1 MPRLRYQSKRL
12 QTSTPK
18 AKAASTRAS
27 APLEPM
33 YQLVERPSSTPS
45 KASHEKSHPASESD
59 QILLEALQSFQL
71 QNSQLGQAI
80 MQVNYSLRELSQGQS
95 QMIMMMGQD
104 LNPHLDQVVPGEQ
117 AGSDTSMHEWAVPE
131 TVEEDEV
138 PDHVF
143 QSLGNPSEHM

>member
-1 MPRLRYQSKRL
+1 
-12 QTSTPK
+12 
-18 AKAASTRAS
+18 
-27 APLEPM
+27 
-33 YQLVERPSSTPS
+33 
-45 KASHEKSHPASESD
+45 
-59 QILLEALQSFQL
+59 
-71 QNSQLGQAI
+71 
-80 MQVNYSLRELSQGQS
+80 
-95 QMIMMMGQD
+95 MIMMMGQD

>member
-1 MPRLRYQSKRL
+1 
-12 QTSTPK
+12 
-18 AKAASTRAS
+18 
-27 APLEPM
+27 
-33 YQLVERPSSTPS
+33 
-45 KASHEKSHPASESD
+45 
-59 QILLEALQSFQL
+59 
-71 QNSQLGQAI
+71 
-80 MQVNYSLRELSQGQS
+80 
-95 QMIMMMGQD
+95 MMMGQD